1 MLIIDQLQS
10 IAVEMCEHYCKYPEQ
25 YESQYKD
32 PDVAW
37 NRMRQDKCND
47 CPINKL

>member
-25 YESQYKD
+25 YKAIYSD
-32 PDVAW
+32 PDEAW
-37 NRMRQDKCND
+37 FKMRHDKCFG
-47 CPINKL
+47 CPLLKL